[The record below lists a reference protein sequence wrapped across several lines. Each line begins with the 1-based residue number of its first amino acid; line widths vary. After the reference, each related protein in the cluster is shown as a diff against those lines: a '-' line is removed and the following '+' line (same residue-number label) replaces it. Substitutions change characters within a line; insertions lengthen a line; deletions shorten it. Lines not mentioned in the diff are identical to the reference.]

1 MSQAQTLSHVKLKLF
16 ERFFAD
22 APAATIETM
31 EILMDVDQMSSLLGS
46 LDDLRTGRVV
56 SFKDAFADL

>member
-1 MSQAQTLSHVKLKLF
+1 MSQAQAFSNVKLKLF

-31 EILMDVDQMSSLLGS
+31 EILMDVDQMSHLLGS
-46 LDDLRTGRVV
+46 LEDVRTGKIVA
-56 SFKDAFADL
+56 FKDAFADL